1 MSMSR
6 QNRYDNRINTSVKR
20 SVDNSE
26 KYELFTD
33 FLFFAA
39 GYVKK
44 VGKTHTLVRGRG
56 KKNSVEL

>member
-33 FLFFAA
+33 FLFFVA

-56 KKNSVEL
+56 KKNSVKL